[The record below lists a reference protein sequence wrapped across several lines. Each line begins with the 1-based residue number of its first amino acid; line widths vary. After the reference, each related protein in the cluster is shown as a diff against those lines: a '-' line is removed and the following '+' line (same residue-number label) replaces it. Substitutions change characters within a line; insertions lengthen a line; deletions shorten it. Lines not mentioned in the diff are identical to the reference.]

1 MIINL
6 STQIIIDQIIVCSL
20 LDDDGDVRYCCRVKK
35 DKNAMRDGEWT
46 ANHQPKQNN
55 HQTINIIILCSVLLF
70 SLACRDNRYRAAGR
84 RSP

>member
-1 MIINL
+1 
-6 STQIIIDQIIVCSL
+6 
-20 LDDDGDVRYCCRVKK
+20 
-35 DKNAMRDGEWT
+35 MRDGEWT